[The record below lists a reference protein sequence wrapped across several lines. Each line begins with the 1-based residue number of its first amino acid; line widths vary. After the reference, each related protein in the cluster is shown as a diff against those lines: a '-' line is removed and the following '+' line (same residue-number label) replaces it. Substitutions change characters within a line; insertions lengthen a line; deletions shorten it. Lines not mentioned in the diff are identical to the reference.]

1 MLYRPQCLVRA
12 PEVFTPPAV
21 NMVFANEGRQ
31 GVGRTTAIHST
42 AIRDRITA
50 SPSSESPGMGYYTD
64 ARKRSSVSRIL
75 PNLGRCNFLVRGS
88 VHLLF
93 ESGAS

>member
-21 NMVFANEGRQ
+21 NMVFANEGRH
-31 GVGRTTAIHST
+31 GVGRTTAIHGKAVCDQT
-42 AIRDRITA
+42 TVF
-50 SPSSESPGMGYYTD
+50 PFSEPPGTGYYTD

-75 PNLGRCNFLVRGS
+75 PNLGRCLQRVSF
-88 VHLLF
+88 
-93 ESGAS
+93 